1 MKTAI
6 LIFASMMF
14 LAAGCTS
21 SPKAPLNARNDP
33 YRNEQVQYVDTD
45 LRNDTAVGNIKLER
59 DSSSGILYVT
69 VPIRATT
76 NKTRS
81 IDYRVT
87 FFDANGRPL
96 DGANGWTAKTLNGN
110 TFEYIKANSLTPEA
124 KDFQMDLRFSK

>member
-6 LIFASMMF
+6 LILASMVF
-14 LAAGCTS
+14 LAGCTS
-21 SPKAPLNARNDP
+21 SPKPPLNARDDP
-33 YRNEQVQYVDTD
+33 YRPEQVQYVDTD
-45 LRNDTAVGNIKLER
+45 LRSDTAVGIIKLDR
-59 DSSSGILYVT
+59 DQAGILYVT

-87 FFDANGRPL
+87 FFDERGRPL
-96 DGANGWTAKTLNGN
+96 AGTAGWTPKMLNGN
-110 TFEYIKANSLTPEA
+110 TFEYITANSLTPEA

>member
-6 LIFASMMF
+6 LICAAILF
-14 LAAGCTS
+14 LAAAGCTS

-33 YRNEQVQYVDTD
+33 YRPEQIQYVDTD
-45 LRNDTAVGNIKLER
+45 LRSDTAVGNIKLER
-59 DSSSGILYVT
+59 DQAGILYVT

-87 FFDANGRPL
+87 FFDATGRPL
-96 DGANGWTAKTLNGN
+96 RGADGWTPKTLNGN
-110 TFEYIKANSLTPEA
+110 TFEYITANSLTADA